1 MRYLLTLTTT
11 LLLCLHALTGC
22 NSEEKQPT
30 ETARID
36 TIPMM
41 VQQIQE
47 CSKLYT
53 AEYKVHKIVTHS
65 DKQQIRGNIL
75 GKKIDI
81 SLPTGDR
88 KIAIPLDATL
98 KAYIDF
104 SEFREENIRR
114 EGDKIEVI
122 LPQPHVVLTA
132 TTIDHEGIRQQVSLL
147 RSNFSDEE
155 LSNYEQQGRQAIIDD
170 VPRLGILQTAR
181 RSAATQIIPVITMM
195 GFKQEDIIITFIEPA
210 KEKGG
215 ITWIM
220 DSRN

>member
-1 MRYLLTLTTT
+1 MKGLLTITTS
-11 LLLCLHALTGC
+11 LLLCLSVITGC
-22 NSEEKQPT
+22 KDDSQQPQ

-75 GKKIDI
+75 GKKIDLT
-81 SLPTGDR
+81 LPTGDR
-88 KIAIPLDATL
+88 KVAIPLDATL

>member
-1 MRYLLTLTTT
+1 MC
-11 LLLCLHALTGC
+11 LCTLTGC
-22 NSEEKQPT
+22 KGDRQQPQ
-30 ETARID
+30 EVPHID

-75 GKKIDI
+75 GNKIDLT
-81 SLPTGDR
+81 LPTGDR
-88 KIAIPLDATL
+88 KVAIPLDATL

-104 SEFREENIRR
+104 SEFREENIHRD
-114 EGDKIEVI
+114 GDKIEVV
-122 LPQPHVVLTA
+122 LPQPHVVLTS
-132 TTIDHEGIRQQVSLL
+132 TSINHEGIRQQVSLL

-155 LSNYEQQGRQAIIDD
+155 LSSYEQQGRQAIIDD

-195 GFKQEDIIITFIEPA
+195 GFKQEDIIITFIEPG